1 MAQSPQSYP
10 PIITPYPCF
19 HESGMLPIDKYFELV
34 DKIEQLGA
42 FSTNLIVF
50 PSGEYAIDGDLQKIL
65 KSHCY
70 LLLYNLIESSVRN
83 GITAIHDAILI
94 NGLTYRELSPQI
106 KKIWAM
112 NDLSKSFRDAYIKK
126 ETIANN
132 LQKAIQSILDDEKI
146 TLDPTNIPVSGNLDA
161 RTIKEVIDMYG
172 FYGNLGV
179 QAREMDDILNFI
191 VKMRCDLAHGNVSF
205 CDASS
210 GIIWNRSS
218 NATDSNANIFRY
230 LVEDKEKVVIYL
242 THMLQNIEDYIDNEK
257 YKI

>member
-1 MAQSPQSYP
+1 MKEFIRDFQKRVVE
-10 PIITPYPCF
+10 IN
-19 HESGMLPIDKYFELV
+19 KYFELV

-42 FSTNLIVF
+42 FSTNSIVF
-50 PSGEYAIDGDLQKIL
+50 PSGEYTVDGDLQKIL

-70 LLLYNLIESSVRN
+70 LLLYNLIESSIRN
-83 GITAIHDAILI
+83 GIIAIHDAVLI
-94 NGLTYRELSPQI
+94 DRLTYRELSPQV
-106 KKIWAM
+106 KKIWAL

-132 LQKAIQSILDDEKI
+132 LQNAIESILDDETI

-161 RTIKEVIDMYG
+161 KTIKELIDMYG

-191 VKMRCDLAHGNVSF
+191 VKIRCDLAHGNVSF

-210 GIIWNRSS
+210 DIIWNRSS

-230 LVEDKEKVVIYL
+230 LVEDKEKVVTYL
-242 THMLQNIEDYIDNEK
+242 THMLQNIENYIDNK
-257 YKI
+257 RYKL